1 MRHVQTHHLAADL
14 EPMDVFRQPAIAD
27 FGPSQNPL
35 DHQERLF
42 DLRPDLRLRTVA
54 GSLLL
59 TPRSMAMRFRLN
71 EALGVRRV
79 LPDDITLPAIRHIAP
94 HPRLLAIPLRSYIV
108 LNEAVCGAE
117 PRHHLVDHGSGEQTS
132 PTQSCEKRLCSSKNL
147 LLLTYPLVNRGSEQ
161 LTSCIGMFLF
171 VLDLSA
177 G

>member
-1 MRHVQTHHLAADL
+1 MRHVQIHQLGADL

-27 FGPSQNPL
+27 FGLSQNPL

-42 DLRPDLRLRTVA
+42 DLRSDLRLRTVA

-94 HPRLLAIPLRSYIV
+94 PTRVSWPFLCEATSCWMRLYVVRNQDTTLLIVVPVSKRLLFSVVKSACVP
-108 LNEAVCGAE
+108 
-117 PRHHLVDHGSGEQTS
+117 
-132 PTQSCEKRLCSSKNL
+132 PTIYYCL
-147 LLLTYPLVNRGSEQ
+147 LILL
-161 LTSCIGMFLF
+161 
-171 VLDLSA
+171 
-177 G
+177 